1 MLAKYAAEPGSSHT
15 IVLNTALMDETPR
28 YEEGPLVESDKALTS
43 SDMVFAISLLRF
55 RGSLDSS
62 GIACRDSRFPSSVD
76 IGETCAS
83 CEVEVA
89 GDVWR
94 GGTAF

>member
-1 MLAKYAAEPGSSHT
+1 
-15 IVLNTALMDETPR
+15 MDETPR
-28 YEEGPLVESDKALTS
+28 YEDGPLVESDKALTS

-94 GGTAF
+94 GGIAF